1 MLANVRRRVLGHL
14 VGGAAAAAL
23 LAALPVTAMAQ
34 KPPSTLKVVMHSDL
48 KVIDPIWVSAQIGRT
63 HAYLVYDTLF
73 SLDADLKPQ
82 PQMVDSYTV
91 SPDGLVYTF
100 KLRDGLS
107 WHDGAPVK
115 AEDCI
120 QSIKRW
126 AERDGVGQR
135 LMQHTQSFDVV
146 DDRTFKLTLKNPYG
160 FVIASLAK
168 PGSTVPFMMPKR
180 VADTPGT
187 QQIKEATG
195 SGPWIF
201 KTDEWKPGEKVV
213 YLRNPDYKPRAE
225 PPSALSGGK
234 NVYVDRVEW
243 INITD
248 PQTAANALMTG
259 EIDILEQ
266 PLIEMLPL
274 LEKDKNI
281 EVKDLNPLGSQYSL
295 RFNVLHKPFDNAK
308 IRQAALYALN
318 QKDFLLAAIND
329 PKYFKECK
337 ALFICG
343 TPYATDAG
351 FEDKLE
357 SNFAKSKE
365 ILKQEGYDGTP
376 VVLLFATD
384 TNTGRLTPIAKS
396 LLERGGFTVDMQAM
410 DWQTVLS
417 RRARKEPLNA
427 GGWSA
432 FMTSWVSADLLNP
445 IVSAFVGAA
454 CEKAAIGW
462 PCDAKI
468 EELRDAFAKTT
479 DPAKRKELATAVQVR
494 ESEYPTF
501 AQLGQFNI
509 PMAIRKNIT
518 GSLSSPAP
526 VFWNIKKAQ

>member
-1 MLANVRRRVLGHL
+1 MRKMKWAAL
-14 VGGAAAAAL
+14 AAATTAL
-23 LAALPVTAMAQ
+23 FSATAEAQ
-34 KPPSTLKVVMHSDL
+34 TLKVVMHSDV
-48 KVIDPIWVSAQIGRT
+48 KIVDPIWT
-63 HAYLVYDTLF
+63 TAYIVRNYGYMVYDTLLAVDDK
-73 SLDADLKPQ
+73 LDVKPQ
-82 PQMVDSYTV
+82 MLESWKV
-91 SPDGLVYTF
+91 SDDKLTYTF
-100 KLRDGLS
+100 TLRDGLKF
-107 WHDGAPVK
+107 HDGAPVK

-120 QSIKRW
+120 ASIKRW
-126 AERDGVGQR
+126 ASRDAMGQK
-135 LMQHTQSFDVV
+135 LMSFTKDLAVV
-146 DDRTFKLTLKNPYG
+146 DDKTFTLALKEPYG
-160 FVIASLAK
+160 LVIESLGK
-168 PGSTVPFMMPKR
+168 PSSNVPFIMPKR
-180 VADTPGT
+180 IAETPGNT
-187 QQIKEATG
+187 QIKEFIG
-195 SGPWIF
+195 SGPFVFRADLWR
-201 KTDEWKPGEKVV
+201 PGEKTV
-213 YLRNPDYKPRAE
+213 YDKFKDYKPRAE

-384 TNTGRLTPIAKS
+384 TNTGRLTPIVKS
-396 LLERGGFTVDMQAM
+396 LLERGGFVVDMQAM

-417 RRARKEPLNA
+417 RRARKEAPDK
-427 GGWSA
+427 GGWHA
-432 FMTSWVSADLLNP
+432 FITTWVSADLLDP
-445 IVSAFVGAA
+445 IMMSYIAA
-454 CEKAAIGW
+454 TCEKANVGW
-462 PCDAKI
+462 PCDPQI
-468 EELRDAFAKTT
+468 EKLRDAFSRATT
-479 DPAKRKELATAVQVR
+479 EAERKELAIAIQVR
-494 ESEYPTF
+494 ASEYPMY
-501 AQLGQFNI
+501 ANLGQYI
-509 PMAIRKNIT
+509 MPVAMRTTITDQLSGPVPM
-518 GSLSSPAP
+518 
-526 VFWNIKKAQ
+526 FWNMKKKQ